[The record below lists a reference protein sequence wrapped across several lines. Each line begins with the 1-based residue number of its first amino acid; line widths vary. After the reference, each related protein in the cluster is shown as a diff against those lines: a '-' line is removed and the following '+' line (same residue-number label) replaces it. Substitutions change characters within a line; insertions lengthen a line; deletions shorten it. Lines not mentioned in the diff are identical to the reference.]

1 MNDTSPEIE
10 QMLHER
16 HMKMTGEERV
26 MIAASMYDTA
36 REIVL
41 SSLPPNLTEKEK
53 RVQLFLRFYGNEF
66 SDEGREKIVN
76 HLMKVD

>member
-1 MNDTSPEIE
+1 MNDTDPDIE
-10 QMLHER
+10 QMLFER
-16 HMKMTGEERV
+16 YMKMTGEERV

-53 RVQLFLRFYGNEF
+53 RVQLFLRFYGHEF
-66 SDEGREKIVN
+66 SAEEKEKIIN
-76 HLMKVD
+76 HLMNVN

>member
-1 MNDTSPEIE
+1 
-10 QMLHER
+10 MLQER
-16 HMKMTGEERV
+16 YMKMTGEERV
-26 MIAASMYDTA
+26 MIATSMYDTA

-53 RVQLFLRFYGNEF
+53 RVQLFLRFYGNDF
-66 SDEGREKIVN
+66 SDEEKEKIVN

>member
-10 QMLHER
+10 QMLQER
-16 HMKMTGEERV
+16 YMKMTGEERV
-26 MIAASMYDTA
+26 MIATSMYDTA

-53 RVQLFLRFYGNEF
+53 RVQLFLRFYGNDF
-66 SDEGREKIVN
+66 SDEEKEKIVN

>member
-1 MNDTSPEIE
+1 
-10 QMLHER
+10 
-16 HMKMTGEERV
+16 MKMTGEERV

-53 RVQLFLRFYGNEF
+53 RVQLFLRFYGHEF
-66 SDEGREKIVN
+66 SAEEKEKIIS
-76 HLMKVD
+76 HLMNVE